1 MHLIFYFSKQSTSE
15 QYDNH
20 IKYTHE
26 KQLEKAFSRVPGV
39 GIAAWKLHK
48 SPEQIHNLYKTENT
62 YTTDI
67 VAATVIPIAAGNAG
81 VSTGAS
87 DIRFLLRYFIPQYDE
102 KSANTKRNTTL
113 LTVKKLISANIF
125 FITEAKQHPQ
135 STAAP
140 LSVQPAEM
148 QLLFR

>member
-1 MHLIFYFSKQSTSE
+1 MIYVHSV
-15 QYDNH
+15 
-20 IKYTHE
+20 IKIKNAFNTLFLLNNPLPSNTIITLSIHT
-26 KQLEKAFSRVPGV
+26 KAAGKAFSRVPGV

-81 VSTGAS
+81 VSTGTS

-102 KSANTKRNTTL
+102 KSANTKE
-113 LTVKKLISANIF
+113 I
-125 FITEAKQHPQ
+125 
-135 STAAP
+135 
-140 LSVQPAEM
+140 QPCS
-148 QLLFR
+148 L